1 MKEKF
6 RRPWQAAWD
15 KRKLRTIG
23 TKLTLKQATALRE
36 ACDAAG
42 MTPYRLTQKLLLEW
56 LQGQRQQ
63 IGKREAPPAEKAYS
77 EGFYVKW

>member
-1 MKEKF
+1 MKF
-6 RRPWQAAWD
+6 PRIRQAAWD

-23 TKLTLKQATALRE
+23 TKLTMKQATALRE

-56 LQGQRQQ
+56 LQERQQ
-63 IGKREAPPAEKAYS
+63 IGKREAPPAEKAYYD
-77 EGFYVKW
+77 GFYVKW

>member
-6 RRPWQAAWD
+6 KRPWQAAWD

-56 LQGQRQQ
+56 LQERQQ
-63 IGKREAPPAEKAYS
+63 TGKREAPPAEKAYYD
-77 EGFYVKW
+77 GFYVKW

>member
-1 MKEKF
+1 MKF
-6 RRPWQAAWD
+6 PRIRQAAWD

-42 MTPYRLTQKLLLEW
+42 MTPYKLTQKLLLKW
-56 LQGQRQQ
+56 LQERQQ
-63 IGKREAPPAEKAYS
+63 IGKREAPPAEKAYYD
-77 EGFYVKW
+77 GFYVKW

>member
-1 MKEKF
+1 MKF
-6 RRPWQAAWD
+6 QRIRQAAWD

-56 LQGQRQQ
+56 LQERQQ
-63 IGKREAPPAEKAYS
+63 IGKREAPPAKKAYYD
-77 EGFYVKW
+77 GFYVKW

>member
-1 MKEKF
+1 MKF
-6 RRPWQAAWD
+6 PRIRQAAWD

-56 LQGQRQQ
+56 LQERQQ
-63 IGKREAPPAEKAYS
+63 IGKREAPPAEKAYY